1 MTNLGID
8 YCYLKIVNSLPKIS
22 SLVPDQFVIKQP
34 CYFFVVWLQKEDSKI
49 NTDCH
54 HFCLFSS

>member
-22 SLVPDQFVIKQP
+22 SLVPDQFVIK
-34 CYFFVVWLQKEDSKI
+34 
-49 NTDCH
+49 
-54 HFCLFSS
+54 